1 MNNPAFLIII
11 FKFSFLTTD
20 SLKGLTSIIAITSL
34 IMGSRHLILIHGFLE
49 DASMWNHLLPHL
61 SKKDYIISTP
71 ELPGHGHNEI
81 IPAEKTAAAYCDA
94 ILQQLHLQPEDTAL
108 IIGHSMGGY
117 LATTLVQQMPCKVRA
132 LCLFHS
138 KAGADSPQKITD
150 RRRAIEAAREN
161 KALYVRTMI
170 NGIYGE
176 KNRTTCAPEIEKQ
189 IAYASGLTFETI
201 EAAQL
206 VMISRADNIESMKQR
221 NFSLY
226 YYLGDIDSSL
236 PLEIMKQELDQLP
249 GAVAHIA
256 HDIGHMGHIER
267 TREAADFIQRILRAE
282 L

>member
-1 MNNPAFLIII
+1 MF
-11 FKFSFLTTD
+11 
-20 SLKGLTSIIAITSL
+20 
-34 IMGSRHLILIHGFLE
+34 MGSRHLILIHGFLE

-71 ELPGHGHNEI
+71 ELPGHGHHKS
-81 IPAEKTAAAYCDA
+81 IPAEKNAASYCDA
-94 ILQQLHLQPEDTAL
+94 ILQQLPVRAEDTAL

-117 LATTLVQQMPCKVRA
+117 LATTLVQHMPCKVRA

-138 KAGADSPQKITD
+138 KAGADSPQKISD

-161 KALYVRTMI
+161 KTLYVRTMI

-176 KNRTTCAPEIEKQ
+176 KSRAACSTHIENQ
-189 IAYASGLTFETI
+189 IAYASGLSFETI

-206 VMISRADNIESMKQR
+206 VMIGRPDNIEAMKHR

-226 YYLGDIDSSL
+226 YYLGDLDSSL
-236 PLEIMKQELDQLP
+236 PMEVMKQELDQLP